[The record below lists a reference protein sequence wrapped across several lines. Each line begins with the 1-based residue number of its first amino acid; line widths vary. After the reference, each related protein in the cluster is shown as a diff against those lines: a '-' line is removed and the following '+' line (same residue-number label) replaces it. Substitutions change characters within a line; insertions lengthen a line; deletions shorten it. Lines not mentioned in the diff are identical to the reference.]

1 MGHATIKAMA
11 LALALNLALAVP
23 GAVAGEPTEIVK
35 GVVDGVLNVLNN
47 PAYQGPAHKNQRRQ
61 LMKEMVDRR
70 FDYREMAKRSL
81 GPTWRTLSHAQQE
94 EFVRLFGELLE
105 ASYSDKIEK
114 YSAHIR
120 IDYVGENV
128 DEDYAEVRTVV
139 LRANDRIP
147 FTYRLINDS
156 EGWMVYDVSIE
167 GVSLVSNYRS
177 QFSRII
183 HESSYPELVRRLRT
197 KVNEL
202 QNTGGA

>member
-1 MGHATIKAMA
+1 MVHATIKAMA
-11 LALALNLALAVP
+11 LALSLNLALAVS

-35 GVVDGVLNVLNN
+35 GVVAGVQSVLNN
-47 PAYQGPAHKNQRRQ
+47 PTYQGPAHRNQRRR
-61 LMKEMVDRR
+61 LMKEMVDRH
-70 FDYREMAKRSL
+70 FDYQEMAKRSL
-81 GPTWRTLSHAQQE
+81 GSTWRTLSHGQQE
-94 EFVRLFGELLE
+94 EFVRLFAKLLE

-114 YSAHIR
+114 YSAHIK
-120 IDYVGENV
+120 IDYVGEDV

-147 FTYRLINDS
+147 FNYLLLNDA

-202 QNTGGA
+202 QATGGA